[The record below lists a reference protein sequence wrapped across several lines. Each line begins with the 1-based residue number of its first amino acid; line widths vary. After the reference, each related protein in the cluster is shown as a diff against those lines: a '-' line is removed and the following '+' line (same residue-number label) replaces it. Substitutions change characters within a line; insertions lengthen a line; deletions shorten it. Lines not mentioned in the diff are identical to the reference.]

1 MSGLNHCRIPT
12 DPNSQ
17 LTGALLLG
25 TYLINRIT
33 ETSDPDH
40 EKKEQ
45 TRIKSAAILRRL
57 DAPEDGSIGA
67 DPSRPRREDLVLS
80 QYEQAVLQ
88 DLVFPE
94 DIPVSFDDI
103 GGLSHV
109 IEELRESVIYP
120 LTMPNLYTGSSSLLS
135 APPGV
140 LLYGPPGCVSMCCGV
155 GT

>member
-1 MSGLNHCRIPT
+1 M
-12 DPNSQ
+12 
-17 LTGALLLG
+17 
-25 TYLINRIT
+25 
-33 ETSDPDH
+33 SDPDH

-45 TRIKSAAILRRL
+45 AKIKSAAILRRL
-57 DAPEDGSIGA
+57 DGPNENATGV
-67 DPSRPRREDLVLS
+67 DPSRPRREDLALS

-103 GGLSHV
+103 GGLGHI

-120 LTMPNLYTGSSSLLS
+120 LTMPNLYAGSSSLLS

-140 LLYGPPGCVSMCCGV
+140 LLYGPPGCVSQLQAVRICH
-155 GT
+155 